1 MVINLGRDD
10 IEKAILDYV
19 KKDILA
25 YGITD
30 TFEVSVTQGKSAS
43 AKVEFKKL
51 IPNIEE

>member
-1 MVINLGRDD
+1 MVITLSRED

-19 KKDILA
+19 RKDILA
-25 YGITD
+25 YSVTD

-51 IPNIEE
+51 IPISE